1 MKKRAILF
9 VAIILLPFFG
19 FSQSIENIDYI
30 SPFHDGLAAIKK
42 GNQWAFINNQGVI
55 AIDYRDDIKESKIES
70 ENYPIFKNG
79 RCLITQTKDDIIYFG
94 YIDKSGNTV
103 IKPQFLNAT
112 IFNNNT
118 AIVLELVKESPWSN
132 NILEKPVV
140 YYKYFEAVINTNGE
154 IIHSLSDPI
163 PITLSKDYVRE
174 TPKITSKLIS
184 DKTYATWSKDKKWEI
199 KKLQK

>member
-9 VAIILLPFFG
+9 VAIILVPFFG
-19 FSQSIENIDYI
+19 FAQSLENIDYI

-42 GNQWAFINNQGVI
+42 GNQWAFIDNEGII
-55 AIDYRDDIKESKIES
+55 AIDYRDDIKVSKIEN

-94 YIDKSGNTV
+94 YIDKTGNTV

-112 IFNNNT
+112 NFNNNV
-118 AIVLELVKESPWSN
+118 AIVLELVKESPGSN

-154 IIHSLSDPI
+154 IIHSLSEPI
-163 PITLSKDYVRE
+163 PITLSKDFVRE
-174 TPKITSKLIS
+174 TPKITSKFIS
-184 DKTYATWSKDKKWEI
+184 DKTYATWSKDKKWKI

>member
-1 MKKRAILF
+1 MKKRTILF
-9 VAIILLPFFG
+9 VSIILLPLLG
-19 FSQSIENIDYI
+19 FSQNIENIDYI

-42 GNQWAFINNQGVI
+42 GNQWAFIDNAGVI
-55 AIDYRDDIKESKIES
+55 AIDFRDDIKASKIEN

-79 RCLITQTKDDIIYFG
+79 RCLITQTKNNIIYFG
-94 YIDKSGNTV
+94 YIDQSGNTV
-103 IKPQFLNAT
+103 VKPQFLNAT
-112 IFNNNT
+112 NFNNNV
-118 AIVLELVKESPWSN
+118 AIVLELVKETPGNN

-154 IIHSLSDPI
+154 VINSLSELI

-184 DKTYATWSKDKKWEI
+184 DKTYAIWSKDKKWEI